1 MANSKKRL
9 IGVDTNHGLAE
20 AGVIKIARHFKDTS
34 AGFVSGVDY
43 PDYLSLVNHKLA
55 LDKKDGEKQ
64 LEKEEER
71 LNTLVRKMKDNGL
84 SLLIA
89 FQGRD
94 AAGKSGACKR
104 IVDGLGSDYKLLR
117 VVPFGPP
124 TEEERAQPPLLR
136 FFEDNRMPEYG
147 NVRIFDRSW
156 LEEVLVVPVMNLR
169 GENTKEYVHHAYPN
183 IRTMEWLLRRSGV
196 VVVKLWL
203 DITYDEQGKRFKE
216 REDDKPWKTSPHDGE
231 AREHWDDYTKYINR
245 MFYWLGSD
253 FAPFYIIPAQDKRF
267 SRVHVIKAI
276 NQEVAAALKNPK
288 FIR

>member
-1 MANSKKRL
+1 MANSKTRL
-9 IGVDTNHGLAE
+9 IGVDTKHALAS
-20 AGVIKIARHFKDTS
+20 AGVIRIARHFKDTS
-34 AGFVSGVDY
+34 EGFADGVDY
-43 PDYLSLVNHKLA
+43 PDYLSLVNHKLE

-71 LNTLVRKMKDNGL
+71 LNTLVRQMKDKGL

-104 IVDGLGSDYKLLR
+104 IVEGLGSDYRLLR

-169 GENTKEYVHHAYPN
+169 GKDTKDYVHHAYPN

-203 DITYDEQGKRFKE
+203 DITYEEQGKRFKE
-216 REDDKPWKTSPHDGE
+216 RAEDKPWKTSPHDGV
-231 AREHWDDYTKYINR
+231 AREHWDDYTKYCNR
-245 MFYWLGSD
+245 MLYWLGSD
-253 FAPFYIIPAQDKRF
+253 FAPFYIIPATDKRY